1 MHPRHARAGENRSRV
16 ENRSRAE
23 DEGYDSVHSG
33 WKTKPPKSSQVKSSL
48 FFMYRLDL
56 THS

>member
-23 DEGYDSVHSG
+23 DEGQYEYDSVHSG
-33 WKTKPPKSSQVKSSL
+33 WKTKPPKSSQVK
-48 FFMYRLDL
+48 FVFYV
-56 THS
+56 

>member
-23 DEGYDSVHSG
+23 DEGQYESVHF
-33 WKTKPPKSSQVKSSL
+33 WEENKTPQVKSSQVCFL
-48 FFMYRLDL
+48 CIDL
-56 THS
+56 T

>member
-23 DEGYDSVHSG
+23 DEGQYESVHFLG
-33 WKTKPPKSSQVKSSL
+33 GKQNPPSQVKSSL
-48 FFMYRLDL
+48 FFYVK
-56 THS
+56 T

>member
-23 DEGYDSVHSG
+23 DEGQYEYDSVHS
-33 WKTKPPKSSQVKSSL
+33 WVENKTPQVKSSQVCFL
-48 FFMYRLDL
+48 CIDL
-56 THS
+56 T

>member
-33 WKTKPPKSSQVKSSL
+33 LKTKPPKSSQVK
-48 FFMYRLDL
+48 FVFYV
-56 THS
+56 

>member
-23 DEGYDSVHSG
+23 DEGQYESVHF
-33 WKTKPPKSSQVKSSL
+33 WEENKPPKSSQVKFVFL
-48 FFMYRLDL
+48 CEDL
-56 THS
+56 T